1 MVGGSHNA
9 ARHVDRAIRR
19 FGLKLPVPTSN
30 HVYTEDGETF
40 TLPYIKPYD
49 YLKSLLLHHP
59 DFLFG
64 GHTMLEAN
72 AVLEQFWKQFEAEQP
87 SHEVFSNRR
96 RLKWMIPY
104 ALHGDGGR
112 TQKKQPLD
120 IISLEPTLGLDSKEV
135 QDKKC
140 FCPQRCTCSSPWVNS
155 KHNSYLTRFLLVAFP
170 TKEWPAGL
178 LDDLFRLLANQLREI
193 FDQGICCGG
202 ERFFFA
208 CLGMKGDLEFHVRS
222 LRSSEVKRS
231 HETLGVKQS
240 RMMCL
245 ECHAGAEHLPF
256 EDCNT
261 SASWVGT
268 TYASFPW
275 VSRPPMADIPF
286 ENWENLPSRAASF
299 FRRDPFHIF
308 RLGTMDAI
316 H

>member
-9 ARHVDRAIRR
+9 ARHVDRAVRR
-19 FGLKLPVPTSN
+19 FGLQLPVPVSE
-30 HVYTEDGETF
+30 HSYTEDAETLS
-40 TLPYIKPYD
+40 LPYIKPYD
-49 YLKSLLLHHP
+49 YLRCLLLYHP
-59 DFLFG
+59 DLLLG
-64 GHTMLEAN
+64 GYTMIEAN
-72 AVLEQFWKQFEAEQP
+72 AVLEQFWKRFEAEQP
-87 SHEVFSNRR
+87 SHEVFRDRS

-120 IISLEPTLGLDSKEV
+120 IISLEPTLGLDSKRI
-135 QDKKC
+135 QDIRC
-140 FCPQRCTCSSPWVNS
+140 FCPRPCSCSSPWVNS
-155 KHNSYLTRFLLVAFP
+155 KHNSYLSRFLLVAFP

-178 LDDLFRLLANQLREI
+178 LDDVSRLLSKQLREI
-193 FDQGICCGG
+193 FT

-222 LRSSEVKRS
+222 LRSSQITRS

-240 RMMCL
+240 LMMCL
-245 ECHAGAEHLPF
+245 ECHAGAEGLPF
-256 EDCNT
+256 EDCNK
-261 SASWVGT
+261 SASWVST

-275 VSRPPMADIPF
+275 RSRPPMADIPF

-299 FRRDPFHIF
+299 FRRDPFHVF
-308 RLGTMDAI
+308 RLGTVEAI